1 MNRSIKY
8 NLYSLFYNILEFP
21 LEKLLFSKWRKIY
34 IPNLKGKVLEI
45 GVGTGK
51 NLKYYSNNVELTAID
66 INQGMLN
73 KAIKESKR
81 NYKLLQMDAQDL
93 KFKENTFDYVL
104 CTFVLCSV
112 PNPVKTLKEMKRVL
126 KPKGEI
132 IMLEHVLSKNKLIRL
147 YQDIH
152 NPFTKFLFSCN
163 VNRNTIENIKK
174 ANLKIKTE
182 KNLALKDVFKFII
195 CKKNQKY

>member
-1 MNRSIKY
+1 MGACQSSSGAQAISSSATNKS
-8 NLYSLFYNILEFP
+8 NL
-21 LEKLLFSKWRKIY
+21 
-34 IPNLKGKVLEI
+34 
-45 GVGTGK
+45 T
-51 NLKYYSNNVELTAID
+51 
-66 INQGMLN
+66 Q
-73 KAIKESKR
+73 KR
-81 NYKLLQMDAQDL
+81 RLKLLQMDAQDL